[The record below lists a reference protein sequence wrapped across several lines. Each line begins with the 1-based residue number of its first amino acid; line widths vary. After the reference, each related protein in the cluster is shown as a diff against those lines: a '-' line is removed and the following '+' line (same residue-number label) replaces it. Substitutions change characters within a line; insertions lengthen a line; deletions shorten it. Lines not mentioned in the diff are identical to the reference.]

1 MWQGEGST
9 AVIYIYRCA
18 SHTIVTCVCVNE
30 EGGEEE
36 EEEEVERE
44 EEDYFHT
51 VLFRG
56 LVC

>member
-1 MWQGEGST
+1 MCGREREAQRL
-9 AVIYIYRCA
+9 YIYRCA

-30 EGGEEE
+30 EGE

-56 LVC
+56 LVV